1 MTGQAILDF
10 VSEIGLMKTMNRTG
24 WGMLGIKNAESIA
37 DHCYRVSV
45 FAMLL
50 ADVLKAKGEDIDV
63 EKVMRISLLHEIAE
77 SRIGDIPYPA
87 LRYMPED
94 FKAEAE
100 QKAIEDMLASFG
112 PLKDYYVGLW
122 KEFEFRETPE
132 GHLVKV
138 ADKMELMLQ
147 VTEFEILGYENLM
160 DFWHTEWNQQGLYDY
175 PLTAEIMEILVSHHN
190 MKVKGKTH
198 GRNTEE
204 AD

>member
-1 MTGQAILDF
+1 MTGQAILNF
-10 VSEIGLMKTMNRTG
+10 MTEIGSMKTTHRAG

-63 EKVMRISLLHEIAE
+63 EKVMRIALLHEIAE

-87 LRYMPED
+87 LKYMPED
-94 FKAEAE
+94 FKAKAE
-100 QKAIEDMLASFG
+100 QKAIEDMLGSFG

-122 KEFEFRETPE
+122 KEFEFRETLE
-132 GHLVKV
+132 GHLVKI
-138 ADKMELMLQ
+138 ADKMELMIQ
-147 VTEFEILGYENLM
+147 VTEYEILGYENLM
-160 DFWHTEWNQQGLYDY
+160 DFWDTEWNQQGFYHY
-175 PLTAEIMEILVSHHN
+175 SLTAEIMEILVSHHN

-198 GRNTEE
+198 EFNTEE